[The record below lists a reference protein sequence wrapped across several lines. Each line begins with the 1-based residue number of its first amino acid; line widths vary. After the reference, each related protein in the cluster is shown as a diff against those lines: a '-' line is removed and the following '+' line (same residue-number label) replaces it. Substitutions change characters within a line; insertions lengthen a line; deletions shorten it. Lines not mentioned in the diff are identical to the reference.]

1 MARNGLREPRLD
13 ESHDVGEACRAVVE
27 RLAMEEGLLPSVYLA
42 RGGRLRCEAL
52 SGYWQA
58 RDGMPPTT
66 GVVGR
71 AFTTGRE
78 IVVQDVAEHAGYL
91 EALPG
96 VTAEVSVPLRT
107 GRLVVG
113 VLNVESREPLSH
125 HALGLIR
132 RCAADLGARIA
143 ELGGPPAESEAQRLL
158 RHVAGLAA
166 LEDVAEIERAVLQAA
181 LDLVDLDSAML
192 VRAAGDADW
201 HVRCATGPLADVLR
215 GASQAAL
222 RTIAEW
228 LQGGASCFTV
238 GRPHDEGPEALAPMR
253 EGGVGA
259 LAALTLAAPGERGML
274 VLAGSEP
281 AALATDRLELLEL
294 LSAHAASVLR
304 TTEALESL
312 RERAATD
319 PLTGL
324 GHHAT
329 FHEALASSHRRPRT
343 AVLVCDID
351 GFKKLNDTF
360 GHQHGDEILRRT
372 AVALGSA
379 LRRGDR
385 LFRIGG
391 DEFAALLAVDD
402 DAEALE
408 AGGRLRAAVRAA
420 DLGLT
425 VSIGVAVPREGESDA
440 VVLGRAD
447 RALYRVKAAGRD
459 GVALADDGPPS
470 RTGDAAPA

>member
-1 MARNGLREPRLD
+1 MARNGLRGPRLD
-13 ESHDVGEACRAVVE
+13 ELHDVGDACRVVVE
-27 RLAMEEGLLPSVYLA
+27 RLAMEEGLLSSVYLA

-58 RDGMPPTT
+58 RDGMPPTA
-66 GVVGR
+66 GVIGR
-71 AFTTGRE
+71 AFSTGRE
-78 IVVQDVAEHAGYL
+78 IVRQDVSTHADYL
-91 EALPG
+91 EASPG
-96 VTAEVSVPLRT
+96 VVAEVSVPLRT

-113 VLNVESREPLSH
+113 VLNVESRAPLSGV
-125 HALGLIR
+125 ALRLIR

-166 LEDVAEIERAVLQAA
+166 LEDVSEIERAVLQAA
-181 LDLVDLDSAML
+181 LDLVELDSAML
-192 VRAAGDADW
+192 VRAGDDGLW
-201 HVRCATGPLADVLR
+201 HPRCATGPLADVLR
-215 GASQAAL
+215 GAPQPAL
-222 RTIAEW
+222 RTIADW
-228 LQGGASCFTV
+228 LQGGTSCFTV
-238 GRPHDEGPEALAPMR
+238 GRPQDEGPEALGPLRA
-253 EGGVGA
+253 EGVGA
-259 LAALTLAAPGERGML
+259 LAALTLAAPGGRGML
-274 VLAGSEP
+274 VLAGGEP

-294 LSAHAASVLR
+294 LAAHAASVLR
-304 TTEALESL
+304 TAQALETL

-351 GFKKLNDTF
+351 GFKELNDSY
-360 GHQHGDEILRRT
+360 GHQHGDDVLRRT

-408 AGGRLRAAVRAA
+408 AGGRLRAAVHAA

-425 VSIGVAVPREGESDA
+425 VSIGVAVPREGESDTM
-440 VVLGRAD
+440 VLGRAD

-470 RTGDAAPA
+470 RAGDAAPA